1 MQVVFPWVQ
10 EVSQSHSI
18 TGKQVFCW
26 AVAKMQF
33 GCYQKFLLASTF
45 GEDREFLKFLFL
57 FFNIKYRQNIMH
69 FIKISEVKYVEIVIN
84 MQRF

>member
-1 MQVVFPWVQ
+1 MQVGFPWVQ

-33 GCYQKFLLASTF
+33 GSYQKFLLASTF
-45 GEDREFLKFLFL
+45 REDREFLKFMFYFYFL
-57 FFNIKYRQNIMH
+57 
-69 FIKISEVKYVEIVIN
+69 V
-84 MQRF
+84 